1 MGAWLTGCGGGRVKH
16 PSDVTSN
23 HLQGSR
29 QAGAELGEVR
39 CAFPVLRVLG
49 QVAHVVVDA
58 GEQGEEGLA
67 VHREGGAHQLV
78 SDFVRSLRL
87 DFLVFR
93 IK

>member
-1 MGAWLTGCGGGRVKH
+1 M
-16 PSDVTSN
+16 
-23 HLQGSR
+23 
-29 QAGAELGEVR
+29 R

-78 SDFVRSLRL
+78 SDFVRSLRS

-93 IK
+93 SYLYMVSSLGSYTLVKSCTIKQLDNQKSFEGQN